1 MTENLNTLIEDIRT
15 RSLKLAAD
23 LKTERAQHE
32 VLQVELRRIQEL
44 YQAEHAKVE
53 QLQTAIE
60 ELNAS
65 LAEAQNKVVEVP
77 VALPGR
83 NATEIDALV
92 KEIEF
97 CIEKLKQ
104 A

>member
-1 MTENLNTLIEDIRT
+1 LQIAT
-15 RSLKLAAD
+15 D

-32 VLQVELRRIQEL
+32 VLQGELRRIQEL
-44 YQAEHAKVE
+44 YQVENDKVK
-53 QLQTAIE
+53 QLEATIE
-60 ELNAS
+60 ELNVS

-77 VALPGR
+77 VATTSR
-83 NATEIDALV
+83 NAEEIDALV

>member
-15 RSLKLAAD
+15 RSLQIAAE
-23 LKTERAQHE
+23 LKAERAQHD
-32 VLQVELRRIQEL
+32 VHQGELRRIQEL
-44 YQAEHAKVE
+44 YQAEHAKVT
-53 QLQTAIE
+53 QLETTIE
-60 ELNAS
+60 ELNVS

-77 VALPGR
+77 VATTSR
-83 NATEIDALV
+83 NAEEIDALV

>member
-1 MTENLNTLIEDIRT
+1 MTENLNTLIEDIRA
-15 RSLKLAAD
+15 RSLQFAAD

-32 VLQVELRRIQEL
+32 VLQGELRRIQEL
-44 YQAEHAKVE
+44 YQAENDKVK
-53 QLQTAIE
+53 QLEATIE
-60 ELNAS
+60 ELNVS

-77 VALPGR
+77 VATTSR
-83 NATEIDALV
+83 NAEEIDALV

>member
-1 MTENLNTLIEDIRT
+1 VNC
-15 RSLKLAAD
+15 A
-23 LKTERAQHE
+23 
-32 VLQVELRRIQEL
+32 VFQEL
-44 YQAEHAKVE
+44 YQAENDKVK
-53 QLQTAIE
+53 QLEATIE
-60 ELNAS
+60 ELNVS

-77 VALPGR
+77 VATTSR
-83 NATEIDALV
+83 NNEEIDALV

>member
-15 RSLKLAAD
+15 RSLDLAAQ
-23 LKTERAQHE
+23 LKAERAQHE
-32 VLQVELRRIQEL
+32 ALQAELRRLEEL
-44 YQAEHAKVE
+44 YQAEQAQVK
-53 QLQTAIE
+53 QLHTAID
-60 ELNAS
+60 ELNVS

-77 VALPGR
+77 VATSSR
-83 NATEIDALV
+83 NAAEIDALV

>member
-15 RSLKLAAD
+15 RSMQIAAE

-32 VLQVELRRIQEL
+32 LIQVELRRIQEL
-44 YQAEHAKVE
+44 YQAEKAQVE
-53 QLQTAIE
+53 LLKASIE
-60 ELNAS
+60 ELNVS

-77 VALPGR
+77 VATSSR
-83 NATEIDALV
+83 NAEEIDALV

-97 CIEKLKQ
+97 CIDKLKQ